1 MNLLWSADFHPPL
14 LSPVEP
20 FNEASTLSLSAL
32 AIPQILYS
40 TASGLDREGWT
51 VVLGR
56 LRQLSILHLES
67 EISHQS
73 GKEAC
78 IHSTP

>member
-1 MNLLWSADFHPPL
+1 M
-14 LSPVEP
+14 
-20 FNEASTLSLSAL
+20 LSLSAL

-40 TASGLDREGWT
+40 TEPVLASGLDQEGGT
-51 VVLGR
+51 DVLGR
-56 LRQLSILHLES
+56 LWQLSIMYFES

-78 IHSTP
+78 FLSTQ

>member
-1 MNLLWSADFHPPL
+1 MPIYSRWSL
-14 LSPVEP
+14 ISSVEP
-20 FNEASTLSLSAL
+20 FNEASTIFLSAL

-40 TASGLDREGWT
+40 TEPVLASGLDQEGGT
-51 VVLGR
+51 LVLGR
-56 LRQLSILHLES
+56 LGKLSILHLES

-78 IHSTP
+78 VHSTP

>member
-1 MNLLWSADFHPPL
+1 M
-14 LSPVEP
+14 
-20 FNEASTLSLSAL
+20 LSLSAL

-40 TASGLDREGWT
+40 SELVLASGLEQEGET

-56 LRQLSILHLES
+56 LRQLSIMNLEI
-67 EISHQS
+67 EISHKY

>member
-1 MNLLWSADFHPPL
+1 MSL

-20 FNEASTLSLSAL
+20 FNEESTLSLSAL
-32 AIPQILYS
+32 DIPQILYS
-40 TASGLDREGWT
+40 IEPVLDSGLDQEGGT

-56 LRQLSILHLES
+56 LWQLSILPLES

-73 GKEAC
+73 LAKK
-78 IHSTP
+78 PVY